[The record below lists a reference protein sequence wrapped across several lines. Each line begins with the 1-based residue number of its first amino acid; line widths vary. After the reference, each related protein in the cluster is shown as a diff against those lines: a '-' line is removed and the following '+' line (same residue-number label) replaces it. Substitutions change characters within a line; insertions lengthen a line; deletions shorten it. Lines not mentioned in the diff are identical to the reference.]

1 MGYLV
6 LSRKLG
12 ESLEIG
18 DGITVTVSKIAG
30 KGTAVKLAVQAPP
43 EFRIRRSEHP
53 RDDDRESRKAVD
65 RTEID

>member
-30 KGTAVKLAVQAPP
+30 KGTAVKLAVQAPA

-65 RTEID
+65 RTESD